1 MTASELRREVEARG
15 NALFFSRKTMRF
27 FGDTMRNYGV
37 RTVRIVADDGET
49 VNAWEL
55 FRRMPVKHGVAS
67 SAYFRRDTF
76 TRVFPKRGA

>member
-1 MTASELRREVEARG
+1 VTPSQLKTEVEATG
-15 NALFFSRKTMRF
+15 SVFFRRDTMRF
-27 FGDTMRNYGV
+27 HGDTMRNYGV
-37 RTVRIVADDGET
+37 RAVRVETNNGDTVD
-49 VNAWEL
+49 AWEL